1 MLNLLLVF
9 AIFYVGFSIVLVWRK
24 HRRSYVQGK
33 ITRNVFHRNTTLE
46 IFGIL
51 LAMGL
56 AGLLGRY
63 LSQAVT
69 LQISH
74 TLTRIVTGILLG
86 VVVGVGVGLLVK
98 RTWGR
103 LVKA

>member
-1 MLNLLLVF
+1 MASLSVVKRNRGMYL
-9 AIFYVGFSIVLVWRK
+9 
-24 HRRSYVQGK
+24 QGK
-33 ITRNVFHRNTTLE
+33 ITRGVFLRNTTLE

-74 TLTRIVTGILLG
+74 TLTRIMTGILLG
-86 VVVGVGVGLLVK
+86 VLVGAGVSLLVK